1 MKLACANCANAM
13 ADRHSGKDRHEKTE
27 CARTLAGAKG
37 ASGIARQIKSQIKA
51 GSWPHQKIIA
61 PPEFQ
66 ESCLWKRLTASTV

>member
-1 MKLACANCANAM
+1 MRWRIDTL
-13 ADRHSGKDRHEKTE
+13 DEERHEKTE

-37 ASGIARQIKSQIKA
+37 ASGVARKIKSQIKAGSGMA